1 MVKLLELDIPDFY
14 IKEPLPK
21 ESIKILKKD
30 KSKKEVVKRLFMIKS
45 EVKPDYYFAET
56 GPETG
61 FFLTATVQPSFVLI
75 GEARKQIEGEEI
87 WVDLLKERPL
97 YKIKV
102 KMYIEKEYEL
112 FWEFEHLT
120 KNKNE
125 IYKTIINLKDKL
137 ENIIKETDIKTRQRR
152 RVS

>member
-14 IKEPLPK
+14 IKEPLTK
-21 ESIKILKKD
+21 SSIEILKKD
-30 KSKKEVVKRLFMIKS
+30 KSKKDVVKRLFMIKN

-61 FFLTATVQPSFVLI
+61 FFLTATVQPDFVLI
-75 GEARKQIEGEEI
+75 GDARRQIKEEDI
-87 WVDLLKERPL
+87 WADLLKERPL

-102 KMYIEKEYEL
+102 KVYLEKEYEL
-112 FWEFEHLT
+112 FWEFEHIT

-125 IYKTIINLKDKL
+125 IYKLIIDLKHKI
-137 ENIIKETDIKTRQRR
+137 ENIIKEK
-152 RVS
+152 